1 MTTGVR
7 VRGLVHSTAGI
18 VLGTVL
24 VLALVACGKSQV
36 YREAGAGRASSTA
49 ARSTGKPGKTVT
61 VRRGDSLYKLGRIH
75 GVSALDIAFWNGI
88 APPYTIYPGQR
99 LKLYPSAAN
108 KQKAPALA
116 STRTS
121 PSRPAKPP
129 TPPAAANKQTVPA
142 GASASTPPSRPAKPP
157 TPPAVQPPE
166 RSPFNWRW
174 PTEGQVVTRFSAGE
188 ATRQGVDISGRS
200 GQPVRAS
207 ADGLVVYSGSGL
219 VGYGELVIIKHDE
232 QWLTAY
238 GHNRARLV
246 NEGARVKAGEQI
258 AEMGRTGAARDMLHF
273 EIRYNGRPVDPL
285 RYLPAR

>member
-1 MTTGVR
+1 M
-7 VRGLVHSTAGI
+7 RGFVHSAAGI

-36 YREAGAGRASSTA
+36 YRETGVGRTSSTA
-49 ARSTGKPGKTVT
+49 GRSAGKPGQTVT
-61 VRRGDSLYKLGRIH
+61 VQRGDSLYKLGRIH
-75 GVSALDIAFWNGI
+75 GVSALDIAFWNSI

-108 KQKAPALA
+108 KKKAPASA
-116 STRTS
+116 ATRTS
-121 PSRPAKPP
+121 PSRPAKP
-129 TPPAAANKQTVPA
+129 T
-142 GASASTPPSRPAKPP
+142 

-166 RSPFNWRW
+166 RSPFKWRW
-174 PTEGQVVTRFSAGE
+174 PTEGQVVARFSAGE

-285 RYLPAR
+285 RYLPTR

>member
-1 MTTGVR
+1 MR
-7 VRGLVHSTAGI
+7 IRGFSHLAAGI
-18 VLGTVL
+18 VLGAVL
-24 VLALVACGKSQV
+24 VVVLAACGKSQV
-36 YREAGAGRASSTA
+36 YREPGTGRSSPQAAGRAS
-49 ARSTGKPGKTVT
+49 GKPGQSITVQ
-61 VRRGDSLYKLGRIH
+61 RGDSLYKLGRIH

-88 APPYTIYPGQR
+88 EPPYTIYPGQR
-99 LKLYPSAAN
+99 LRLYPGSGKAASAAR
-108 KQKAPALA
+108 AP
-116 STRTS
+116 TQR
-121 PSRPAKPP
+121 PSQSQPQPP
-129 TPPAAANKQTVPA
+129 PPA
-142 GASASTPPSRPAKPP
+142 
-157 TPPAVQPPE
+157 PE

-174 PTEGQVVTRFSAGE
+174 PTDGQVVARFSEGE
-188 ATRQGVDISGRS
+188 ATRQGLDIGGRS

-246 NEGARVKAGEQI
+246 SEGARVKAGDQI

-273 EIRYNGRPVDPL
+273 EIRYNGRPVDPQ

>member
-1 MTTGVR
+1 MR
-7 VRGLVHSTAGI
+7 IRGFSHLATGI
-18 VLGTVL
+18 VLGAVL
-24 VLALVACGKSQV
+24 VVVLAACGKSQV
-36 YREAGAGRASSTA
+36 YREPGAGRSSPQAAGRAS
-49 ARSTGKPGKTVT
+49 GKPGQSITVQ
-61 VRRGDSLYKLGRIH
+61 RGDSLYKLGRIH

-88 APPYTIYPGQR
+88 EPPYTIYPGQR
-99 LKLYPSAAN
+99 LRLYPASGKAASAAR
-108 KQKAPALA
+108 AP
-116 STRTS
+116 TQR
-121 PSRPAKPP
+121 PSQSQPQPP
-129 TPPAAANKQTVPA
+129 PPA
-142 GASASTPPSRPAKPP
+142 
-157 TPPAVQPPE
+157 PE

-174 PTEGQVVTRFSAGE
+174 PTDGQVVARFSEGE
-188 ATRQGVDISGRS
+188 ATRQGLDIGGRS

-246 NEGARVKAGEQI
+246 SEGARVKAGDQI

-273 EIRYNGRPVDPL
+273 EIRYNGRPVDPQ

>member
-1 MTTGVR
+1 M
-7 VRGLVHSTAGI
+7 GLHTIHVVKGMLAGA
-18 VLGTVL
+18 L

-36 YREAGAGRASSTA
+36 YREAGAGRTSSSA
-49 ARSTGKPGKTVT
+49 GRSAGKPGQTVT
-61 VRRGDSLYKLGRIH
+61 VQRGDSLYKLGRIH

-88 APPYTIYPGQR
+88 EPPYTIYPGQR
-99 LKLYPSAAN
+99 LKLYPADATKAAGTAATRP
-108 KQKAPALA
+108 APA
-116 STRTS
+116 
-121 PSRPAKPP
+121 RPAKPP
-129 TPPAAANKQTVPA
+129 
-142 GASASTPPSRPAKPP
+142 AK
-157 TPPAVQPPE
+157 PAVQAPE

-174 PTEGQVVTRFSAGE
+174 PTEGQVVARFSADE
-188 ATRQGVDISGRS
+188 VTRQGVDIGGRS

-232 QWLTAY
+232 QWLSAY

-246 NEGARVKAGEQI
+246 SEGARVKAGEQI